1 MRAGE
6 AYAERGRT
14 ESEYVLGRSLRRLWG
29 LMREMSRMLE
39 AAHSTGNNSVSRSAV
54 VNYSDIASY
63 EWEPLVTEMP
73 AGEDL
78 LLYFEL
84 PGVERQD
91 IDLSLCGNSLVLSGL
106 RKDLPSFRNIT
117 VEQIAYG
124 GRDPGSVSYLPFKR
138 SVDLPKAVSEE
149 DVEAVFGAGLLQVR
163 VADAVENITRRI
175 HIRGRK
181 RSQK

>member
-1 MRAGE
+1 MQREGI
-6 AYAERGRT
+6 RR
-14 ESEYVLGRSLRRLWG
+14 SEYVLGRSLRRLWG

-39 AAHSTGNNSVSRSAV
+39 AAHSIGNNSASGSAMA
-54 VNYSDIASY
+54 NYSAIANY

-73 AGEDL
+73 AGEAL
-78 LLYFEL
+78 VIYFEL

-91 IDLSLCGNSLVLSGL
+91 IDLSLYGNSIVLSGI
-106 RKDLPSFRNIT
+106 RKELPSLRNVT
-117 VEQIAYG
+117 VEEIASG
-124 GRDPGSVSYLPFKR
+124 GLDPGSVRYLPFKR
-138 SVDLPKAVSEE
+138 SVELPKAVSEE

-163 VADAVENITRRI
+163 VAEAVEDGTRRI